1 MDPIEQGNHERAWND
16 PPKFAFNASTAGTS
30 GSLGGRRRL
39 LNKRVPVPIGPA
51 GNATPPL
58 PVLKPSDIPPTTG
71 SAPARPPTVAAPT
84 AQPRVNSLHDTKT
97 KTLVDTLTK
106 EVDIGKSPEE
116 ILGQVE
122 LALNNSLQNISV
134 ELKHNIRDE
143 ISKRIHMMRM
153 MWLDGKL
160 NVVVQKRMLSLAEAL
175 NQQEYETAWSL
186 HQGLIVDYTSLCTP
200 WMVGIKTLISECRNQ
215 SNCKTKSVLNS
226 TVLNKNDEKF
236 KKNKCE
242 LEVNSEMAIRD
253 ISISEEESSVE
264 RKCEDGA
271 ITSHSVS
278 DCSNNT
284 QNT

>member
-1 MDPIEQGNHERAWND
+1 
-16 PPKFAFNASTAGTS
+16 
-30 GSLGGRRRL
+30 
-39 LNKRVPVPIGPA
+39 
-51 GNATPPL
+51 
-58 PVLKPSDIPPTTG
+58 
-71 SAPARPPTVAAPT
+71 
-84 AQPRVNSLHDTKT
+84 
-97 KTLVDTLTK
+97 
-106 EVDIGKSPEE
+106 
-116 ILGQVE
+116 
-122 LALNNSLQNISV
+122 
-134 ELKHNIRDE
+134 
-143 ISKRIHMMRM
+143 MMRM

-160 NVVVQKRMLSLAEAL
+160 NVVVQKRMLSLAEAKFYPGFHTSTQKLSISDASAHPGYAAHTYVTVCLCHLLTL

-271 ITSHSVS
+271 ITCHSVS